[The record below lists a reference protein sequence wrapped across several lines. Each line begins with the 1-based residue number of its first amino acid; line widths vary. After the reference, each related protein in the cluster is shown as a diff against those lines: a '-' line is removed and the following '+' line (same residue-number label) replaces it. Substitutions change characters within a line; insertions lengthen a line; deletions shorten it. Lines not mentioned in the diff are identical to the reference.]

1 MRPSPSPLS
10 SSSLS
15 SRALLSR
22 ALLCSLLAIAALAAC
37 GGCGDNNKAAPP
49 DAPPADAPAVDA
61 PDNRRGPATIN
72 LTASANSLTWDA
84 AANKLLLTD
93 NTTNSLVTWSDAEG
107 QKSVGPFPPQ
117 TAGSSLGDLVKRSD
131 GRILTANFGFGTQGS
146 ILAINAAGQAS
157 TLTGLVTNRRRI
169 GLAQDSAG
177 ALYVSYFTGGGG
189 MQQTGGVA
197 KVEITGDAATETE
210 IAGSSTNSG
219 LRKVVG
225 LVATPSAVFVV
236 DQTQKKLFKIAIP
249 GHEVTEVATMSN
261 GDLLTMLPNGD
272 LLTGGG
278 GEVLRI
284 TQSGTVTTLFSGFE
298 QVRGLAYDPAL
309 KRLFIID
316 HSQTAGTPDK
326 LQIRPLDG

>member
-10 SSSLS
+10 ISSSFS
-15 SRALLSR
+15 SSLSR
-22 ALLCSLLAIAALAAC
+22 ALLCALLSVAALAAC
-37 GGCGDNNKAAPP
+37 GGCGDNSKAAPP
-49 DAPPADAPAVDA
+49 DAPPADAPDVDA

-84 AANKLLLTD
+84 ASNTLLLTD
-93 NTTNSLVTWSDAEG
+93 NTTNSLVTWSDADG
-107 QKSVGPFPPQ
+107 ANTVGPFPPQ

-131 GRILTANFGFGTQGS
+131 GRVLTANFGFGTQGN
-146 ILAINAAGQAS
+146 ILTITTAGQGGA
-157 TLTGLVTNRRRI
+157 LTGLVTNRRRI

-177 ALYVSYFTGGGG
+177 ALYTSYFVGGGG
-189 MQQTGGVA
+189 GQQTGGVA
-197 KVEITGDAATETE
+197 KIEITGDAATETE
-210 IAGSSTNSG
+210 IAGSSTNAG
-219 LRKVVG
+219 FRKVVG
-225 LVATPSAVFVV
+225 LVATPSALFVV
-236 DQTQKKLFKIAIP
+236 DQSQKKLFKIAVP
-249 GHEVTEVATMSN
+249 SYEVTEVATMSN
-261 GDLLTMLPNGD
+261 GDLLAMLPNGD

-284 TQSGTVTTLFSGFE
+284 TQAGVVTTLFSGFE